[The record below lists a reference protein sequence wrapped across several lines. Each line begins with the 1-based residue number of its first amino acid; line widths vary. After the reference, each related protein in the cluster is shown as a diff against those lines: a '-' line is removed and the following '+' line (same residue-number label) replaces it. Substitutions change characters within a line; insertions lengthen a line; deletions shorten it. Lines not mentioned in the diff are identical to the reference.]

1 MFFKKPNP
9 KKNCF
14 QNYGDHLGHHVH
26 QAKQIWH
33 DVHGPNTFSVLA
45 KESWKRIKVFQ
56 ALRDGHDWVDEL
68 GGAIFGTTLATLA
81 AFATLALAIWEA
93 CVGLTMRMGMI
104 KNDGGSH
111 FQKAGKN
118 LLCSI
123 AAYVLS
129 VVIYIKSAVSLI
141 TRPLVTLITGY
152 KPQDIERF
160 SDNSKHARVSRNEER
175 LSENPNHHTHPSEQ
189 PALFN

>member
-14 QNYGDHLGHHVH
+14 QNYGDHLGYHVH

-45 KESWKRIKVFQ
+45 KESWKRVKVFQ

-68 GGAIFGTTLATLA
+68 GGAIFGTTLASLA
-81 AFATLALAIWEA
+81 ACATLALAIWEA
-93 CVGLTMRMGMI
+93 CVGLTMRMGMV
-104 KNDGGSH
+104 KNDGGNH

-123 AAYVLS
+123 AAYVIS
-129 VVIYIKSAVSLI
+129 VFIYIKSVVSLI
-141 TRPLVTLITGY
+141 TRPIVTLIKGY

-160 SDNSKHARVSRNEER
+160 SDNSGRASMPCDEEGDSEKPNYHMHSSR
-175 LSENPNHHTHPSEQ
+175 Q
-189 PALFN
+189 PAVFN